1 MRVRSRARPCQ
12 TTNQGDFALTQ
23 ACFFGYFLCV
33 KESNSP
39 AGATQAQRSERRKA
53 ARRASASE

>member
-1 MRVRSRARPCQ
+1 MRVRSRARPRQ
-12 TTNQGDFALTQ
+12 SDNQGVFVTAQ

-39 AGATQAQRSERRKA
+39 VGASPDA
-53 ARRASASE
+53 APSGRT